1 MNIKY
6 LILILLISIT
16 KSNDLNIYC
25 TNDEMKISSLELYI
39 SKNEKKNGNIY
50 DIFKNPYGK
59 YFEIITVTEANLKC
73 DNHFMKVI
81 YGQFVFVL
89 NVVNI
94 KDGYLFLILNIV
106 IYSLLIIVKIENIF
120 MELLLIILNQKN
132 LIIMKKYY
140 FNIYILF
147 LYFFIYIIIKNF
159 FL

>member
-1 MNIKY
+1 MLIMNIKY

-73 DNHFMKVI
+73 DNIFHREDSF
-81 YGQFVFVL
+81 YE
-89 NVVNI
+89 
-94 KDGYLFLILNIV
+94 GYLWSICVCPKCGKHQGWLFIPDIEYCNLFPSDNCKNRKHFYGIITDNLKPKKVNYYEEIL
-106 IYSLLIIVKIENIF
+106 L
-120 MELLLIILNQKN
+120 
-132 LIIMKKYY
+132 
-140 FNIYILF
+140 
-147 LYFFIYIIIKNF
+147 
-159 FL
+159 